1 MVLLVFDMLKYIDLD
16 HRKKAFIFELDD
28 VLYPE
33 RDYLLQVYYLFSNFI
48 EFTET
53 FPPASDL
60 IEFFKKAHLNHG
72 DDGIF
77 DRAKEVFA
85 INEKYRDNFDRLYFT
100 ARLPLKLL
108 LFSNMLTLLQE
119 IVMDRKE
126 IFIITNGKPE
136 IQMNKIMQTEWNGL
150 EKYIKVYY
158 AQEINLKPESD
169 VLSYILKQH
178 NLLRK
183 DILIIGNTVIDQE
196 FACSSG
202 VDYLNV
208 NEFM

>member
-1 MVLLVFDMLKYIDLD
+1 MLKYKDLD

-48 EFTET
+48 EFTEA
-53 FPPASDL
+53 FPPATDL
-60 IEFFKKAHLNHG
+60 IEFFKKAYAHHG

-77 DRAKEVFA
+77 DRVKEAFG
-85 INEKYRDNFDRLYFT
+85 INEKYRDNFDRLYYT

-108 LFSNMLTLLQE
+108 LFSNVLTLLQE
-119 IVMDRKE
+119 IVIDRKE

-136 IQMNKIMQTEWNGL
+136 IQINKIMQTEWNGL
-150 EKYIKVYY
+150 EIFLKVYY
-158 AQEINLKPESD
+158 AQEINQKPEFD
-169 VLSYILKQH
+169 VLSYILKEN

-183 DILIIGNTVIDQE
+183 DLLIIGATETDKE
-196 FACSSG
+196 FAASSG
-202 VDYLNV
+202 IDYLNIS
-208 NEFM
+208 EFM

>member
-1 MVLLVFDMLKYIDLD
+1 MLKYIDLD
-16 HRKKAFIFELDD
+16 HRKKAFVFELDD

-53 FPPASDL
+53 FPLAADL
-60 IEFFKKAHLNHG
+60 IEFFKKSYVHHG
-72 DDGIF
+72 DNGIF
-77 DRAKEVFA
+77 DRAKEVFG
-85 INEKYRDNFDRLYFT
+85 INEKYSDNFERLYFT

-108 LFSNMLTLLQE
+108 LFSNVLTLLQE
-119 IVMDRKE
+119 IVIDRKD

-136 IQMNKIMQTEWNGL
+136 IQINKIMQTEWNGL
-150 EKYIKVYY
+150 ENYLKVYY
-158 AQEINLKPESD
+158 AQEINPKPESD

-183 DILIIGNTVIDQE
+183 DILIIGNTVIDKE

>member
-1 MVLLVFDMLKYIDLD
+1 MLKYIDLD
-16 HRKKAFIFELDD
+16 HRKKAFVFELDD

-33 RDYLLQVYYLFSNFI
+33 SDYLLQVYYLFSNFI

-53 FPPASDL
+53 FLQAADL
-60 IEFFKKAHLNHG
+60 IEFFKKSYLQHG
-72 DDGIF
+72 DNGIF

-108 LFSNMLTLLQE
+108 LFSNVLTLLQE
-119 IVMDRKE
+119 IVIDRKD

-136 IQMNKIMQTEWNGL
+136 IQINKIMQTEWNGL
-150 EKYIKVYY
+150 ENYLKVYY
-158 AQEINLKPESD
+158 AQEISLKPESD
-169 VLSYILKQH
+169 VLSYILNKH
-178 NLLRK
+178 SLLRK
-183 DILIIGNTVIDQE
+183 DILIIGNTITDKE
-196 FACSSG
+196 FAASSG

-208 NEFM
+208 SEFM

>member
-1 MVLLVFDMLKYIDLD
+1 MLKYKDLD
-16 HRKKAFIFELDD
+16 PRKRAFVFELDD

-48 EFTET
+48 EFSEA
-53 FPPASDL
+53 FPTATDL
-60 IEFFKKAHLNHG
+60 IEFLKKAYLHHG
-72 DDGIF
+72 DAGIF
-77 DRAKEVFA
+77 DRAKESFG
-85 INEKYRDNFDRLYFT
+85 ISEKYRENFDRLYHT

-119 IVMDRKE
+119 IVISRKD

-136 IQMNKIMQTEWNGL
+136 IQINKIMQTEWNGL
-150 EKYIKVYY
+150 EKYLKVYY
-158 AQEINLKPESD
+158 AQEINPKPESD
-169 VLSYILKQH
+169 VLSYISKEH
-178 NLLRK
+178 NLLRQ
-183 DILIIGNTVIDQE
+183 DFLIIGATETDKE
-196 FACSSG
+196 FAISSG

>member
-1 MVLLVFDMLKYIDLD
+1 MLRYKDLD
-16 HRKKAFIFELDD
+16 PRKRAFVFELDD

-48 EFTET
+48 EFTEG
-53 FPPASDL
+53 FPQATDL
-60 IEFFKKAHLNHG
+60 IEFFKKAYLHHG
-72 DDGIF
+72 DSGIF
-77 DRAKEVFA
+77 DRAKEAFG
-85 INEKYRDNFDRLYFT
+85 ISEKYRENFDRLYHT

-119 IVMDRKE
+119 IVVDRKD

-136 IQMNKIMQTEWNGL
+136 VQINKIMQTEWNGL
-150 EKYIKVYY
+150 EKYLKVYY
-158 AQEINLKPESD
+158 AQEINPKPESD
-169 VLSYILKQH
+169 VLSYILKEH
-178 NLLRK
+178 NLLRQ
-183 DILIIGNTVIDQE
+183 DFLIIGATETDKE
-196 FACSSG
+196 FAISSG